1 MFSFVRNRQTV
12 FQSGPFFF
20 FFLNPEEI
28 VLGLQISHVHGTI
41 IFVRCLWIEAA
52 LGLRKLGLLSYFSD
66 LWAGLLDSLWGH
78 RKHKL
83 CRPRVGHIY
92 KSSGSIM
99 FLMCMKLSLVFRDLE
114 SDEELLAKLQFKK

>member
-1 MFSFVRNRQTV
+1 MVRVCFVRNRQTV

-66 LWAGLLDSLWGH
+66 LWAGLLEKDSGTEQYTLT
-78 RKHKL
+78 RCQKFY
-83 CRPRVGHIY
+83 P
-92 KSSGSIM
+92 
-99 FLMCMKLSLVFRDLE
+99 
-114 SDEELLAKLQFKK
+114 